1 MIDTKWLKI
10 YEREAMRALKEYGE
24 FQAKLI
30 ALTELTPEQLIEKLK
45 QGWQLT
51 PPNRDELDALF
62 EGMAKLGT
70 AKANIHPEGKGEYI
84 KRLADDK
91 GISLRELAKLSGILE
106 DAIHMIVKRNPAT
119 ISFPIAVKLATALH
133 EPLEN
138 FTEVEPVFERNSCQ
152 ANIHP
157 DGDEH
162 ILACPRCGSG
172 EYLHNED
179 GNRNDYCG
187 QCGQK
192 IEWGEED
199 ES

>member
-1 MIDTKWLKI
+1 MKCRFHITDGLLQMKKGEDMEKNPIDRIMEQCVQK
-10 YEREAMRALKEYGE
+10 ANDFVD
-24 FQAKLI
+24 FQRTLYLLIKLR
-30 ALTELTPEQLIEKLK
+30 PEQLIEKLE

-70 AKANIHPEGKGEYI
+70 EE
-84 KRLADDK
+84 
-91 GISLRELAKLSGILE
+91 
-106 DAIHMIVKRNPAT
+106 
-119 ISFPIAVKLATALH
+119 
-133 EPLEN
+133 
-138 FTEVEPVFERNSCQ
+138 

-157 DGDEH
+157 DGDEY

-179 GNRNDYCG
+179 GNQNEFCG

-192 IEWGEED
+192 LEWGEEKD
-199 ES
+199 R

>member
-1 MIDTKWLKI
+1 MKSAARCSGKI
-10 YEREAMRALKEYGE
+10 CFRKKGEDMGKSFYDCMVEERIQKAVE
-24 FQAKLI
+24 FEKFQ
-30 ALTELTPEQLIEKLK
+30 LTLLQLTGLNTEQLIDRLA

-51 PPNRDELDALF
+51 PPSRDELDAMF

-70 AKANIHPEGKGEYI
+70 EE
-84 KRLADDK
+84 
-91 GISLRELAKLSGILE
+91 
-106 DAIHMIVKRNPAT
+106 
-119 ISFPIAVKLATALH
+119 
-133 EPLEN
+133 
-138 FTEVEPVFERNSCQ
+138 

-179 GNRNDYCG
+179 GNQNDYCG

-192 IEWGEED
+192 LEWGEED
-199 ES
+199 EG

>member
-1 MIDTKWLKI
+1 MKDKNIITLETIERYRKEQGISRRALAIAVGIPPSTLQATFDKARKLSLENTVKIAAYLKI
-10 YEREAMRALKEYGE
+10 PMPQILKAQIKPIEENLVEKHLPGYIQIAQQHE
-24 FQAKLI
+24 KFQLELMKLTG
-30 ALTELTPEQLIEKLK
+30 LTSEQLIERLM

-70 AKANIHPEGKGEYI
+70 EE
-84 KRLADDK
+84 
-91 GISLRELAKLSGILE
+91 
-106 DAIHMIVKRNPAT
+106 
-119 ISFPIAVKLATALH
+119 
-133 EPLEN
+133 
-138 FTEVEPVFERNSCQ
+138 

-179 GNRNDYCG
+179 GNQNDYCG

-192 IEWGEED
+192 LEWGEEKD
-199 ES
+199 R

>member
-1 MIDTKWLKI
+1 MNDKNIITLETIERYRKEQGISRRALAIAVGIPPSTLQAAFDKARKLSLENIIKIAAYLKI
-10 YEREAMRALKEYGE
+10 PMLQILGAQIKPIEENLFEKHLPGYIQTAQQYEK
-24 FQAKLI
+24 FQLE
-30 ALTELTPEQLIEKLK
+30 LMELTGLTSEQLIERLM

-70 AKANIHPEGKGEYI
+70 EE
-84 KRLADDK
+84 
-91 GISLRELAKLSGILE
+91 
-106 DAIHMIVKRNPAT
+106 
-119 ISFPIAVKLATALH
+119 
-133 EPLEN
+133 
-138 FTEVEPVFERNSCQ
+138 

-179 GNRNDYCG
+179 GNQNDYCG

-192 IEWGEED
+192 LEWGRRR
-199 ES
+199 

>member
-1 MIDTKWLKI
+1 MNDKNIIAVETIERYRKEQGISRRGLAIAVGIPPSTLQATFDKTRKLSLENTIKIAAYLKI
-10 YEREAMRALKEYGE
+10 PMSQFLKAQIKPIEENLVEKHLPRYIQIAQQHE
-24 FQAKLI
+24 KFQLELMKLTG
-30 ALTELTPEQLIEKLK
+30 LTSEQLIERLM

-70 AKANIHPEGKGEYI
+70 EE
-84 KRLADDK
+84 
-91 GISLRELAKLSGILE
+91 
-106 DAIHMIVKRNPAT
+106 
-119 ISFPIAVKLATALH
+119 
-133 EPLEN
+133 
-138 FTEVEPVFERNSCQ
+138 

-179 GNRNDYCG
+179 GNQNDYCG

-192 IEWGEED
+192 LEWGEED
-199 ES
+199 EI

>member
-1 MIDTKWLKI
+1 MIDTKWLKR

-51 PPNRDELDALF
+51 PPNRDELDALL

-70 AKANIHPEGKGEYI
+70 EE
-84 KRLADDK
+84 
-91 GISLRELAKLSGILE
+91 
-106 DAIHMIVKRNPAT
+106 
-119 ISFPIAVKLATALH
+119 
-133 EPLEN
+133 
-138 FTEVEPVFERNSCQ
+138 

-179 GNRNDYCG
+179 GNQNEFCG

-192 IEWGEED
+192 LEWGEEKD
-199 ES
+199 R

>member
-1 MIDTKWLKI
+1 MNDKNIITLETIERYRKEQGISRRALAIAVGIPPSTLQATFDKARKLSLENTIKIAAYLKI
-10 YEREAMRALKEYGE
+10 PMSQFLKAQIKPIEENLVEKHLPRYIQIAQQHE
-24 FQAKLI
+24 KFQLELMKLTG
-30 ALTELTPEQLIEKLK
+30 LTSEQLIERLM

-70 AKANIHPEGKGEYI
+70 EE
-84 KRLADDK
+84 
-91 GISLRELAKLSGILE
+91 
-106 DAIHMIVKRNPAT
+106 
-119 ISFPIAVKLATALH
+119 
-133 EPLEN
+133 
-138 FTEVEPVFERNSCQ
+138 

-157 DGDEH
+157 DGDEY

-179 GNRNDYCG
+179 GNQNDYCG

-192 IEWGEED
+192 LEWGEED